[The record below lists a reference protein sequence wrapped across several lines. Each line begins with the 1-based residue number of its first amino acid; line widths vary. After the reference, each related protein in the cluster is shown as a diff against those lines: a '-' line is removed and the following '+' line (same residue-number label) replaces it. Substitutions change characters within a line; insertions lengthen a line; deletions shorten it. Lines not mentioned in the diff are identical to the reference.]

1 MKEKIITS
9 IIPKT
14 HRNIILFLGFTF
26 LFGFFTFI
34 ALLEGI
40 SIDRLTFKGV
50 IVEKLYLKWNNAL
63 LIRASKIDLSALKGD
78 NTPITLK
85 PLSKLP
91 PLVRNIQH
99 WVYQIDID
107 TIQYKE
113 TYSSLHYHKGS
124 NGTFVLRNR
133 NYTCQG
139 TYTLDDKSFDLMLP
153 PCIIDDA
160 NISLTLNV
168 ELAKQS
174 LKANIAIILPETP
187 TLHILAAGD
196 TDTLSFKMFAD
207 QVFTTVKPLVKV
219 FGLDPHVQPWISEYA
234 KADSITLHRLEGKFH
249 YDKPDELLGS
259 LQAEATVNQGEYT
272 FAPGFEPIKAP
283 RVELSFHHGKLYITP
298 YEGTFYTL
306 PTEQSS
312 LFIDF
317 SAEHTTLTT
326 HIKTA
331 HAMLNDP
338 ILSLLHFYKIDLP
351 IKQASGT
358 CDVDLNL
365 SVDLHTLDTT
375 AQGEFRPSASDILLD
390 QISLKSEGGIVNLN
404 NTRVSFEN
412 FTAHYGDNIAD
423 AYVKGDYDASSNRGI
438 VSIDAYA
445 VSPLANKQH
454 LSLRNPLK
462 VNYIITPK
470 GDTLS
475 IASSQWNVLGK
486 PLNIESFR
494 APFDYHTAQST
505 LKSVHFSLNNT
516 IHGTID
522 ALLNGSTK
530 QTDVRLQLDD
540 FKLGDVQLQQSPLKL
555 GFHYDHDGITLNSD
569 TASAWSVHQLP
580 LLVSPFEASMNGD
593 ELIFKDIEAVLGDL
607 LKGKFSGKYQIDTK
621 KGSILISDM
630 IPLSPKI
637 FPILDA
643 QKSLNLNVD
652 ASKNE
657 IVLDVDALKARF
669 TTIPKGWKI
678 ALSDISLLS
687 QKSPLLRKY
696 NIDNG
701 YLNLF
706 YSPESSHY
714 NFNGSVIYPYPIMM
728 VNEKP
733 VTRYNFSGVYYEGQT
748 KIRINDRLVLT
759 RNDEKIDVSAK
770 NAGINMPQ
778 LFRFLTEHQPEERLE
793 ISSGN
798 GTQNHSD
805 EILPVQIHAV
815 NTYLYLMKGRKIVA
829 DNLDATLN
837 NDDMDATLS
846 HMGGTATLKIRNGL
860 FMIDGNGFNDTF
872 MEHLFRFSDF
882 TGGKFSF
889 EAKGEAEAFDGVMR
903 VENSILKD
911 YKVLNN
917 VLAFINTVPSLATFS
932 LPNYNTKGLPL
943 KEGYAHF
950 DYNHGIVHVDN
961 FTLNSPEMKILG
973 DGSADLKT
981 QTLKGELTLKTDL
994 GSVLGKVPVV
1004 GYILL
1009 GNDGSLSTTLT
1020 ISGKLDDPKVE
1031 TAIAKEIA
1039 TAPFNILKRTLVYP
1053 FLWMIPD
1060 EKKKK

>member
-14 HRNIILFLGFTF
+14 HRNIVLFLGFTF
-26 LFGFFTFI
+26 LFCFFTFI

-40 SIDRLTFKGV
+40 RVDHLIFKGV

-63 LIRASKIDLSALKGD
+63 LIRASKIDLSALKSD

-91 PLVRNIQH
+91 PLIQNIQR
-99 WVYQIDID
+99 WVDKIDID
-107 TIQYKE
+107 TIQYKD
-113 TYSSLHYHKGS
+113 TYSSLHYTKGS
-124 NGTFVLRNR
+124 NGEFVLHNR
-133 NYTCQG
+133 NYTCHG
-139 TYTLDDKSFDLMLP
+139 TYTLDENYFDLSLP
-153 PCIIDDA
+153 PCSIDDA
-160 NISLTLNV
+160 NVSLKLNI
-168 ELAKQS
+168 ELSKQS
-174 LKANIAIILPETP
+174 LKANLLINLPETP
-187 TLHILAAGD
+187 TLRITASGD
-196 TDTLSFKMFAD
+196 TDTLSFKIFAD
-207 QVFTTVKPLVKV
+207 QELTTIKPLVKV
-219 FGLDPHVQPWISEYA
+219 FGIDPKVQPWISEYA
-234 KADSITLHRLEGKFH
+234 KAHSITLHRMEGKFH
-249 YDKPDELLGS
+249 YDKPEELLES
-259 LQAEATVNQGEYT
+259 LRAEATVDQGEYT
-272 FAPGFEPIKAP
+272 FAQGFEPIKAP
-283 RVELSFHHGKLYITP
+283 RVELSFHHGKLYIIP
-298 YEGTFYTL
+298 YQGTFYTL

-317 SAEHTTLTT
+317 STEHTTLTT
-326 HIKTA
+326 HIRTA
-331 HAMLNDP
+331 HAMLNDS

-351 IKQASGT
+351 IKQTSGT

-375 AQGEFRPSASDILLD
+375 AHGEFRPSISDILLD
-390 QISLKSEGGIVNLN
+390 HISLRSEGGIVYLN

-423 AYVKGDYDASSNRGI
+423 AYVKGDYDASSDRGI
-438 VSIDAYA
+438 VSINAYA
-445 VSPLANKQH
+445 VSPLTNKQH

-462 VNYIITPK
+462 VNYIISPK
-470 GDTLS
+470 GDALD

-494 APFDYHTAQST
+494 APFDYHTAHST

-522 ALLNGSTK
+522 ASLDGSSR
-530 QTDVRLQLDD
+530 QTDVQLQFDD
-540 FKLGDVQLQQSPLKL
+540 FKLGEILLQQTPLKV
-555 GFHYDHDGITLNSD
+555 GIHYDHNGVSFNSFN
-569 TASAWSVHQLP
+569 ASAWSLHQLP
-580 LLVSPFEASMNGD
+580 LLVSPFSASMNGD
-593 ELIFKDIEAVLGDL
+593 ELVFEDIEAVLGDL
-607 LKGKFSGKYQIDTK
+607 LKGKFSGKYQIDTN
-621 KGSILISDM
+621 KGSILLSDM

-657 IVLDVDALKARF
+657 IILDVDALKARF
-669 TTIPKGWKI
+669 TTIPYGWKI

-687 QKSPLLRKY
+687 QKSPILRKY

-706 YSPESSHY
+706 YSPESSKY

-733 VTRYNFSGVYYEGQT
+733 VTRYNFSGVYFEGQSS
-748 KIRINDRLVLT
+748 IRINDRLLLT
-759 RNDEKIDVSAK
+759 SNGQKIDVTAK

-778 LFRFLTEHQPEERLE
+778 LFRFLSDHQPEKGPRAET
-793 ISSGN
+793 GN
-798 GTQNHSD
+798 STQSNTD
-805 EILPVQIHAV
+805 ETLPVQIHAS
-815 NTYLYLMKGRKIVA
+815 NTYLYLMNGRKIVA
-829 DNLDATLN
+829 DSLDAVLN
-837 NDDMDATLS
+837 NDDLDATLS
-846 HMGGTATLKIRNGL
+846 HMGGSATLKIRSGL

-872 MEHLFRFSDF
+872 MEHLFLFSDF

-889 EAKGEAEAFDGVMR
+889 QAKGDTEAFDGIMR

-917 VLAFINTVPSLATFS
+917 VLAFINTVPSLVTFS

-950 DYNHGIVHVDN
+950 EYDHGIVHVDN

-973 DGSADLKT
+973 NGSADLTT

-1020 ISGKLDDPKVE
+1020 LSGKLDNPKVD
-1031 TAIAKEIA
+1031 TAIAKEIV

>member
-1 MKEKIITS
+1 QT
-9 IIPKT
+9 
-14 HRNIILFLGFTF
+14 
-26 LFGFFTFI
+26 
-34 ALLEGI
+34 
-40 SIDRLTFKGV
+40 
-50 IVEKLYLKWNNAL
+50 
-63 LIRASKIDLSALKGD
+63 
-78 NTPITLK
+78 
-85 PLSKLP
+85 
-91 PLVRNIQH
+91 
-99 WVYQIDID
+99 
-107 TIQYKE
+107 
-113 TYSSLHYHKGS
+113 
-124 NGTFVLRNR
+124 
-133 NYTCQG
+133 
-139 TYTLDDKSFDLMLP
+139 
-153 PCIIDDA
+153 
-160 NISLTLNV
+160 
-168 ELAKQS
+168 
-174 LKANIAIILPETP
+174 
-187 TLHILAAGD
+187 
-196 TDTLSFKMFAD
+196 
-207 QVFTTVKPLVKV
+207 
-219 FGLDPHVQPWISEYA
+219 
-234 KADSITLHRLEGKFH
+234 
-249 YDKPDELLGS
+249 
-259 LQAEATVNQGEYT
+259 
-272 FAPGFEPIKAP
+272 
-283 RVELSFHHGKLYITP
+283 
-298 YEGTFYTL
+298 
-306 PTEQSS
+306 
-312 LFIDF
+312 
-317 SAEHTTLTT
+317 
-326 HIKTA
+326 
-331 HAMLNDP
+331 
-338 ILSLLHFYKIDLP
+338 
-351 IKQASGT
+351 SGT

-375 AQGEFRPSASDILLD
+375 AQGVFRPSASDILLD
-390 QISLKSEGGIVNLN
+390 QIVLRSEGGRVNLN
-404 NTRVSFEN
+404 NTHVSFEN

-423 AYVKGDYDASSNRGI
+423 AFVKGDYDASSDRGI
-438 VSIDAYA
+438 VSISAYE
-445 VSPLANKQH
+445 VSPLTNKQH
-454 LSLRNPLK
+454 LNLRHPLK

-470 GDTLS
+470 EDTLD
-475 IASSQWNVLGK
+475 IASSQWNILGK
-486 PLNIESFR
+486 PLNIDAFH
-494 APFDYHTAQST
+494 APFDYHNARST
-505 LKSVHFSLNNT
+505 LKSVHFSLDNT

-522 ALLNGSTK
+522 ALLDGSTK
-530 QTDVRLQLDD
+530 QTDIQIQLDD
-540 FKLGDVQLQQSPLKL
+540 FKLGDVQLQQTPLKFGL
-555 GFHYDHDGITLNSD
+555 HYDYDGIVLNSNN
-569 TASAWSVHQLP
+569 ASAWSVHQLP
-580 LLVSPFEASMNGD
+580 LLVSPFSVSMNGD
-593 ELIFKDIEAVLGDL
+593 ELIFKDIETVLGDL
-607 LKGKFSGKYQIDTK
+607 LKGKFSGKYQIGTQ

-652 ASKNE
+652 ASKDD

-669 TTIPKGWKI
+669 TTIPHGWKI

-728 VNEKP
+728 LNDKP
-733 VTRYNFSGVYYEGQT
+733 VTRYNFSGVYHEGET
-748 KIRINDRLVLT
+748 KLRINDRLVLT
-759 RNDEKIDVSAK
+759 RNGEKIDITAK

-778 LFRFLTEHQPEERLE
+778 LFRFLSEHQPEESPGIASESR
-793 ISSGN
+793 
-798 GTQNHSD
+798 TQSHTD
-805 EILPVQIHAV
+805 ETTLPVQIHAS

-829 DNLDATLN
+829 DSLDATVHD
-837 NDDMDATLS
+837 DDMDATLA
-846 HMGGTATLKIRNGL
+846 HMGGSATLKIRNGL

-872 MEHLFRFSDF
+872 MEHLFLFSDF

-889 EAKGEAEAFDGVMR
+889 QAKGEAEAFDGVMR

-950 DYNHGIVHVDN
+950 DYNRGIVHVDN

-1031 TAIAKEIA
+1031 TAIAKEIV

-1053 FLWMIPD
+1053 FLWMMPD